1 MVGQGESVAAVTGWI
16 SNLGT
21 TVAQAFDDVV
31 HVSDGDHGGAQAA
44 GGRPAASKSGGGGSN
59 QNARQGQGARQR
71 SELEQQAYELK
82 VSSVPHPVASNPG
95 SSSRAGEWG
104 ATAQRRQLPEAV
116 CVCMYVSACAPCS
129 SLRTRHACHLSG
141 PSSATRCVLG
151 FDTSGRGGGG
161 GGG

>member
-82 VSSVPHPVASNPG
+82 VSSVRHPVAPHTGGPLAAPASG
-95 SSSRAGEWG
+95 QQLHRASSSRG
-104 ATAQRRQLPEAV
+104 LCV
-116 CVCMYVSACAPCS
+116 CVCVC
-129 SLRTRHACHLSG
+129 
-141 PSSATRCVLG
+141 CVCVCVCVCVAA
-151 FDTSGRGGGG
+151 
-161 GGG
+161 